1 MVFNLILSIRI
12 TNCQG
17 CGLANRDLLFCPF
30 GGFSVTIMPSASLAL
45 YTCFMPNK
53 AKFAK
58 FLLLIYALE
67 QWVTFSWTENLP
79 S

>member
-17 CGLANRDLLFCPF
+17 GGLENGDLLFCPF
-30 GGFSVTIMPSASLAL
+30 RGFSVTIMSSASLAL
-45 YTCFMPNK
+45 YTCFMPNE

-67 QWVTFSWTENLP
+67 QWVTFSWTESLT